1 MLTIWT
7 NEDQILKGFLYQYTP
22 RKGDPLIPC
31 RSHIKSRWDGL
42 IQQDTKFIDNAM
54 TNITEQQHNLL
65 SRPHTEQL
73 VWWRAFLR
81 KHTEHAHSSSAS
93 KNKLSFF
100 CKSTNYSHCIPA
112 SGLIFFFAKVHLNTR
127 QHRLNSNSQNCW
139 QWTVLKQ

>member
-100 CKSTNYSHCIPA
+100 LQIYKLLPLHSCIW
-112 SGLIFFFAKVHLNTR
+112 SYFLFAKVHLNTR